1 MSEAFGAA
9 GVLQSQSGITM
20 NLRLPGQ
27 YFDEETNSH
36 YNFHRDYRP
45 NQGRYLQSD
54 PMRLNAGINFYIY
67 VGGNPVFRKDSYGL
81 FSSGADFALVKH
93 FYEQSGDYKNI
104 SAWCP
109 DYLSAKQVKSAIEIL
124 KKDIMIQNKKL
135 VELKGSITYQI
146 KNNKHIYIDPMAIYS
161 FGAGNGH
168 MQDAD
173 CEAIGDG
180 CCVRSECSLTVK
192 AFDRFTD
199 PLDLCQKFRACGS
212 MREVG
217 ACHLISDCLVQLKDI
232 ASRIARRIV
241 VKIRC
246 GLLCITGT
254 VVTVLFYELVRS
266 IFYYLMDTAPEMGI
280 VYPVILSPII
290 SVPLGL
296 VVFLFGWL
304 FSFVFKLSLKTQSW
318 FFLGCVFAL
327 VLPLL
332 EIINLTRRMN
342 IGS

>member
-1 MSEAFGAA
+1 M
-9 GVLQSQSGITM
+9 
-20 NLRLPGQ
+20 
-27 YFDEETNSH
+27 
-36 YNFHRDYRP
+36 
-45 NQGRYLQSD
+45 
-54 PMRLNAGINFYIY
+54 
-67 VGGNPVFRKDSYGL
+67 
-81 FSSGADFALVKH
+81 
-93 FYEQSGDYKNI
+93 
-104 SAWCP
+104 
-109 DYLSAKQVKSAIEIL
+109 
-124 KKDIMIQNKKL
+124 
-135 VELKGSITYQI
+135 
-146 KNNKHIYIDPMAIYS
+146 
-161 FGAGNGH
+161 
-168 MQDAD
+168 
-173 CEAIGDG
+173 
-180 CCVRSECSLTVK
+180 
-192 AFDRFTD
+192 
-199 PLDLCQKFRACGS
+199 
-212 MREVG
+212 
-217 ACHLISDCLVQLKDI
+217 
-232 ASRIARRIV
+232 
-241 VKIRC
+241 KIRC